1 VITLGL
7 YAAESM
13 YMDLVTQVEM
23 RLDIRLKRMAR
34 PVMAR
39 FA

>member
-7 YAAESM
+7 HAAEAM
-13 YMDLVTQVEM
+13 DMDLVTQVEM
-23 RLDIRLKRMAR
+23 RLYGLERMAR